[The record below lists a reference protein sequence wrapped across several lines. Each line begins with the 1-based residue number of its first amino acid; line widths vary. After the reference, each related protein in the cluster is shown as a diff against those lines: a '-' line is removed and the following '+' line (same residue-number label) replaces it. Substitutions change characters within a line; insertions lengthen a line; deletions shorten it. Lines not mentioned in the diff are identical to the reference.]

1 MTIIIKSIIYDVNN
15 FKNFVFNKF
24 INISHDDEML
34 TKKNEIFSKTCDIE
48 PDTTLKWVALRET
61 SLSRKW
67 FDAITFLVYSGIAVA
82 SVFLRLGAAGV
93 EST

>member
-1 MTIIIKSIIYDVNN
+1 MNKPVIMNGRIATIIIKFIIYDVNN

-48 PDTTLKWVALRET
+48 PDATLKWVALRET

-67 FDAITFLVYSGIAVA
+67 FGAIRPPSPGTNSLK
-82 SVFLRLGAAGV
+82 RL
-93 EST
+93 